1 MKLLKQILCK
11 TRDFAY
17 ITITIILIFQIVF
30 SYYSLNKLSTDDFT
44 SYAQQILQQQEQ
56 SDEQKNLNLSLIA
69 ASISSDYTISS
80 NLLANYVDFNSLT
93 TAASVIRKNMF
104 FSQTLTNVYIYDSN
118 KNRLYTSDAGTINK
132 SGREDDDIWKCVDAY
147 IASGAKNYIS
157 KRDSSY
163 YHIYKFDNK
172 SQNLIVFKES
182 IPKMTKDYS
191 NIQYNVKGNLIVA
204 DSDYNIIF
212 GSNEYTIGD
221 NLKNSNLIDL
231 ISKNKSISKIKQGEK
246 SYYGIASFSETLNR
260 HYILLV
266 PTDIVIKNKVF
277 SKDLALAYIC
287 IISSILVA
295 FFIIYLLRN
304 AKNLHKNKSRRDI
317 SLPTDNTLSEIISN
331 HYNSSGKSDSLLP
344 EYINNVVPK
353 ATEVAVVAV
362 HFNGLEENGYSHSD
376 ATWIKHG
383 INNILLEVFAPV
395 CKNILLALDDDNTL
409 EYIFCFQDSKK
420 FAAEGYTTV
429 QECQLLLSTY
439 INLDYSFCV
448 SNILPV
454 RQVWECYK
462 SIREASEYL
471 YLHKE
476 NSILTA
482 KDISSLS
489 EDDFHLA
496 DSLCD
501 EIKKQ
506 LLSFEDYTD
515 SMDALFSLISKANP
529 EQARELAYK
538 VAFNV
543 LYVLTMFNE
552 KGITHAEID
561 SFAYVSKIENANK
574 VHDVLNYVRKITN
587 SAYGELS
594 IKETN
599 TEKLVANCIEIIN
612 QNYSDPNFSANT
624 VAENMNFSTSYLNRK
639 FKFLTG
645 LSVSSQITE
654 IRLKAAANELAN
666 TNNKISDVMLH
677 SGFVNTSHFA
687 MLFKKKYNMTPSAY
701 RTQANKQK

>member
-1 MKLLKQILCK
+1 MKLLKQFLCRS
-11 TRDFAY
+11 RDYAY
-17 ITITIILIFQIVF
+17 VIITIILIFQIVF

-56 SDEQKNLNLSLIA
+56 SDEQKSLNMSLIA

-80 NLLANYVDFNSLT
+80 NLLNDYVDFNSLT

-104 FSQTLTNVYIYDSN
+104 FSQTLTNVYIYNSD
-118 KNRLYTSDAGTINK
+118 KNCLYTSSAGTINK
-132 SGREDDDIWKCVDAY
+132 FGRENEDVWKCVDSY
-147 IASGAKNYIS
+147 IATGAKNYIS
-157 KRDSSY
+157 NSDSSY

-172 SQNLIVFKES
+172 SQNLIVFQES
-182 IPKMTKDYS
+182 IPKMTKDYN

-204 DSDYNIIF
+204 DNDFNVIF
-212 GSNEYTIGD
+212 GSNGYSTGD
-221 NLKNSNLIDL
+221 NLKKSKLMEL
-231 ISKNKSISKIKQGEK
+231 ISDNKSISKIKQGEK
-246 SYYGIASFSETLNR
+246 SYYGISSFSESLNR
-260 HYILLV
+260 YYILLV
-266 PTDIVIKNKVF
+266 PSDIVIKNKVF

-287 IISSILVA
+287 IISSILAA

-304 AKNLHKNKSRRDI
+304 VKTLQKNKIRREV
-317 SLPTDNTLSEIISN
+317 SLPTDNTLSEMISN
-331 HYNSSGKSDSLLP
+331 HYQTSEGFDSKLP
-344 EYINNVVPK
+344 EYINKIAPK
-353 ATEVAVVAV
+353 TTAVSVVAI

-376 ATWIKHG
+376 TTWIKHG

-395 CKNILLALDDDNTL
+395 CKNILLSLDDDNSL
-409 EYIFCFQDSKK
+409 EYLFCFQDSKR
-420 FAAEGYTTV
+420 FAFEGLETARKC
-429 QECQLLLSTY
+429 QQLLRTY
-439 INLDYSFCV
+439 INLDYSFCI

-462 SIREASEYL
+462 TIRETSEYL
-471 YLHKE
+471 YLHE
-476 NSILTA
+476 GNSILTPA
-482 KDISSLS
+482 DISTLS
-489 EDDFHLA
+489 EDEFRLA

-501 EIKKQ
+501 DIKGQ
-506 LLSFEDYTD
+506 LLSFEDYTESID
-515 SMDALFSLISKANP
+515 TLFSLIGKSNP
-529 EQARELAYK
+529 EQAHELAYK

-552 KGITHAEID
+552 KGITHTAID
-561 SFAYVSKIENANK
+561 SFSYVSKIENADN
-574 VHDVLNYVRKITN
+574 VHDVLNYVRNIIDAIY
-587 SAYGELS
+587 SELS

-654 IRLKAAANELAN
+654 IRLKAAANELA
-666 TNNKISDVMLH
+666 TTTNKISDVMIH